1 MSGDKF
7 SATRIFVFWMQN
19 IVIWCG
25 VFNKIAEHENSI
37 ANSSCSSQGV
47 DVVAGVEA
55 IISHLVVKEFQ
66 IPCAHAPA
74 LLPPPLTRSLS
85 PRSAAEE
92 VSDLP
97 TAVFFHHGIS
107 DHRKKKKK
115 NPSESCIK
123 LLLSGGDDFIS
134 CGIDDSL
141 IPRRG
146 RSISRGRRRFPP
158 IIQLHPPKITAWFEE
173 DGERRGSLCQDYR
186 DSEPGIVVLRV
197 IFRDALSSLL
207 SFFWIRLVIYPW

>member
-115 NPSESCIK
+115 KPIWILHKTSFK
-123 LLLSGGDDFIS
+123 RGGWLHLMRDWRFV
-134 CGIDDSL
+134 DS
-141 IPRRG
+141 PKRKVYQPWTA
-146 RSISRGRRRFPP
+146 SISSDHTASSTKNNGVIRRRWREKRKSMSG
-158 IIQLHPPKITAWFEE
+158 L
-173 DGERRGSLCQDYR
+173 
-186 DSEPGIVVLRV
+186 
-197 IFRDALSSLL
+197 
-207 SFFWIRLVIYPW
+207 